1 MPPTRCSGRWPQP
14 GHNIAL
20 LGPSGEGVCA
30 GRSGAPGPNQTKGTT
45 PPERVRAGGSHVR
58 PRDMSGSSTLSDGA
72 EGATARTRNVPG
84 QGLWMRAS
92 TRVAHG
98 SGPVDVAI
106 LFAGA
111 ARTALVPG
119 ANLTLTRRRR
129 DRRGG
134 DPPSSCRS
142 SHALRGMTHL
152 T

>member
-92 TRVAHG
+92 TRGAMARG
-98 SGPVDVAI
+98 RSTSRFCSRGPPGRRSCPAPTSRSRGEDATDAAEI
-106 LFAGA
+106 LR
-111 ARTALVPG
+111 ARAVVPMHFEG
-119 ANLTLTRRRR
+119 
-129 DRRGG
+129 
-134 DPPSSCRS
+134 
-142 SHALRGMTHL
+142 
-152 T
+152 